1 MKSLK
6 ELLIEFETN
15 KENKHR
21 WLTRNLLGYGEI
33 TIMYAKLGSL
43 KTGVAI
49 KMAMEVVTGGQE
61 LGHSLSGS
69 VYYCSLD
76 TPKMKCFSDK
86 GIDGEQVSRPIR
98 GNWFKPIY

>member
-61 LGHSLSGS
+61 LGHSLSGAYIIA
-69 VYYCSLD
+69 VWTL
-76 TPKMKCFSDK
+76 PK
-86 GIDGEQVSRPIR
+86 
-98 GNWFKPIY
+98 